1 MYMYSSVSVVLL
13 TQDGPTP
20 PLSKCIFLL
29 NEHWM
34 TSYLFLKPWYIV
46 NTLIHMFFKM
56 KGFLHYKF
64 VFQLP
69 KEARLCTWKL

>member
-20 PLSKCIFLL
+20 PLSVFFLL
-29 NEHWM
+29 YEHWM

-46 NTLIHMFFKM
+46 NTLIHMFFKL
-56 KGFLHYKF
+56 KGFLYYEF

-69 KEARLCTWKL
+69 KEARLCTLKL